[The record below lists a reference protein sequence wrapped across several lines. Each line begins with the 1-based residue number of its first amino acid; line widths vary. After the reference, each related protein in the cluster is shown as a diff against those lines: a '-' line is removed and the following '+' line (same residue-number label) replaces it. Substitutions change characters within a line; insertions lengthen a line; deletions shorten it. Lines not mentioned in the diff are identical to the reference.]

1 MDDTLD
7 ARPSLR
13 ARAGTGMS
21 AAMTRGRAEVKLT
34 MAGLTDRGLVRTSN
48 EDAFFMAHLGTG
60 EQWSEDTPVSWRL
73 GDRGVLL
80 AVSDGM
86 GGANAGEVASA
97 LSLEKLLEGMRG
109 RVRPKESDA
118 DRLRRTIELA
128 SRQVRRAAARPG
140 REGMGATLTAVYLRG
155 TTATIAEIGD
165 SRAYL
170 IRRGLLCQVTRDQS
184 YVQLLVD
191 AGLMT
196 QEEAERSPRRNIVL
210 QAMGQDTDVIVALSR
225 LDLRRGDRLLLC
237 TDGLS
242 SMLSDRQILALA
254 QAPTPIDQ
262 ACLDLVEHA
271 KDAGGDDNI
280 TVILAEASGAGLK
293 AATAGDTAEATI
305 RTVQEYKP

>member
-1 MDDTLD
+1 
-7 ARPSLR
+7 
-13 ARAGTGMS
+13 
-21 AAMTRGRAEVKLT
+21 
-34 MAGLTDRGLVRTSN
+34 MAGLTDRGLVRSSN
-48 EDAFFMAHLGTG
+48 EDAFFFAHLGTG
-60 EQWSEDTPVSWRL
+60 EQWQHADPVTWRL
-73 GDRGVLL
+73 GERGVLL

-109 RVRPKESDA
+109 RGRPRENDA
-118 DRLRRTIELA
+118 DRLRRTIEQA

-155 TTATIAEIGD
+155 STATIAEIGD

-170 IRRGLLCQVTRDQS
+170 IRRGHIFQVTRDQS

-210 QAMGQDTDVIVALSR
+210 QAMGQDTDVIVALGR

-242 SMLSDRQILALA
+242 GLLDDKQILQYAG
-254 QAPTPIDQ
+254 APTRVER
-262 ACLDLVEHA
+262 ACADLVELA

-280 TVILAEASGAGLK
+280 TVLLAETDGPGLRT
-293 AATAGDTAEATI
+293 ATAGDTAEATI
-305 RTVQEYKP
+305 KTVQEYKP